1 MNTTALIALA
11 TGQQIDAQQQAPR
24 SPLNL
29 LILAWLKAKWTRT
42 KSEKTL
48 KAYGD
53 TLLDFRARLALAGL
67 QLDDQEDGALTQIA
81 LAAQG
86 FSMLSSRPGKQ
97 VAGSTVNQRLAI
109 LSSFYEFA
117 IKQGGAIKV
126 NPIKRAERAKVEQY
140 AGAHALPQEAVEQR
154 LAAIDKT
161 TRQGKRDY
169 AILALLLA
177 TGRRLNEVATLQLCN
192 LQDEGNGQIRVFFER
207 CKGNKKK
214 DDLLPLSASRAL
226 VTWLKEYYGESITL
240 GVAGDQ
246 RPAWLSL
253 SNRVHDR
260 PLDPQSI
267 ADVCQRVLG
276 TSKVHVT
283 RHTWTRA
290 MIKAGAPLPVV
301 QERLGHESL
310 ETTGRYARSVVEVE
324 NPYADKV
331 AANLG
336 IK

>member
-11 TGQQIDAQQQAPR
+11 TGQEVDAQQR
-24 SPLNL
+24 SPLDL
-29 LILAWLKAKWTRT
+29 LILAWLKAKWART

-53 TLLDFRARLALAGL
+53 TLLDFRTRLALAGL
-67 QLDDQEDGALTQIA
+67 DLDNQEDGALTQIA

-86 FSMLSSRPGKQ
+86 FSMLSVRPGKQ
-97 VAGSTVNQRLAI
+97 VAGSTQNQRLAI

-117 IKQGGAIKV
+117 IKQGGAIRV

-140 AGAHALPQEAVEQR
+140 AGAHALPQETVEQR
-154 LAAIDKT
+154 LDAIDKS

-169 AILALLLA
+169 AILAILLE
-177 TGRRLNEVATLQLCN
+177 TGRRLNEVARLQLCN
-192 LQDEGNGQIRVFFER
+192 LQDQGNGQVRVFFER
-207 CKGNKKK
+207 CKGAKKK
-214 DDLLPLSASRAL
+214 DDLLTLAASRAL
-226 VTWLKEYYGESITL
+226 LAWLRDYYGPD
-240 GVAGDQ
+240 VAIGTPGDQ

-253 SNRVHDR
+253 SNRVHDQA
-260 PLDPQSI
+260 LNPQSL
-267 ADVCQRVLG
+267 ADICQRVLG

-283 RHTWTRA
+283 RHTWTRT
-290 MIKAGAPLPVV
+290 MIKAGAPLPLI

-310 ETTGRYARSVVEVE
+310 DTTGRYARSVVEVE

-331 AANLG
+331 AAALG

>member
-1 MNTTALIALA
+1 MDTAALIALVQQHVGNQQTVA
-11 TGQQIDAQQQAPR
+11 T
-24 SPLNL
+24 PLDL
-29 LILAWLKAKWTRT
+29 LILAWLKAKWART
-42 KSEKTL
+42 KSTKTL
-48 KAYGD
+48 QAYGD
-53 TLLDFRARLALAGL
+53 TLLNFRAKLKLTGLDLDNQDDNALV
-67 QLDDQEDGALTQIA
+67 QIA

-86 FSMLSSRPGKQ
+86 FSLLSSRPGRQ
-97 VAGSTVNQRLAI
+97 VAGSTQNQRLAI

-117 IKQGGAIKV
+117 IKQGAIKI

-140 AGAHALPQEAVEQR
+140 AGARALPQEAVEQR
-154 LAAIDKT
+154 LSSIDKN

-169 AILALLLA
+169 AVLALLLA
-177 TGRRLNEVATLQLCN
+177 TGRRLSEVATLQLCN
-192 LQDEGNGQIRVFFER
+192 LRDEGDGQIRVFFER

-226 VTWLKEYYGESITL
+226 LAWLKDYYGGSINL
-240 GVAGDQ
+240 GEHNDQ
-246 RPAWLSL
+246 RPVWISL
-253 SNRVHDR
+253 SHHIHDK
-260 PLDPQSI
+260 PLHPQSI
-267 ADVCQRVLG
+267 ADICQRHLG

-310 ETTGRYARSVVEVE
+310 DTTGRYARSVIEIE

>member
-1 MNTTALIALA
+1 MDTTALISLITQEVTQHQAVA
-11 TGQQIDAQQQAPR
+11 T
-24 SPLNL
+24 PLDL
-29 LILAWLKAKWTRT
+29 LILAWLKAKWART

-48 KAYGD
+48 RAYSD
-53 TLLDFRARLALAGL
+53 TLFDFRSRLASAGL
-67 QLDDQEDGALTQIA
+67 ALDDQGDAALVQIA

-86 FSMLSSRPGKQ
+86 FSLLSSRPGKP
-97 VAGSTVNQRLAI
+97 VAGSTQNQRLAI

-117 IKQGGAIKV
+117 IKQGALSI
-126 NPIKRAERAKVEQY
+126 NPIKRTERAKIEQY
-140 AGAHALPQEAVEQR
+140 AGAHAMSQETVEQR
-154 LAAIDKT
+154 LDAINKS

-169 AILALLLA
+169 AIMVVLLA
-177 TGRRLNEVATLQLCN
+177 TGRRLIEVASLQLRN

-207 CKGNKKK
+207 CKGNKQK
-214 DDLLPLSASRAL
+214 DDLLPLTASRAL
-226 VTWLKEYYGESITL
+226 LDWLKAYYGQDITI
-240 GVAGDQ
+240 GIANDQ
-246 RPAWLSL
+246 RPVWLAM
-253 SNRVHDR
+253 SNRVHDK
-260 PLDPQSI
+260 PLNPQSI
-267 ADVCQRVLG
+267 ADVCKRVLG

-310 ETTGRYARSVVEVE
+310 DTTGRYARSVVEVE
-324 NPYADKV
+324 NPFADKV

>member
-11 TGQQIDAQQQAPR
+11 TGKEIDTQHAPR
-24 SPLNL
+24 SQLDL
-29 LILAWLKAKWTRT
+29 LILAWTRAKWART

-48 KAYGD
+48 KAYSD
-53 TLLDFRARLALAGL
+53 VLLDFRARLGQIGL
-67 QLDDQEDGALTQIA
+67 DLDDQLDTALTQIA
-81 LAAQG
+81 LASQG
-86 FSMLSSRPGKQ
+86 FSMRSTRPGKQ
-97 VAGSTVNQRLAI
+97 VAGSTQNQRLAI

-117 IKQGGAIKV
+117 IKQGGSIKV

-140 AGAHALPQEAVEQR
+140 AGAHAMPQEAVEQR
-154 LAAIDKT
+154 LDAIDKS

-169 AILALLLA
+169 AIMVVLLA
-177 TGRRLNEVATLQLCN
+177 TGRRLIEVASLQLCN
-192 LQDEGNGQIRVFFER
+192 LQDEGNEQIRVFFDR

-214 DDLLPLSASRAL
+214 DDLLPLTVSRAL
-226 VTWLKEYYGESITL
+226 RDWLKAYYGQDITI
-240 GVAGDQ
+240 GAANDQ
-246 RPAWLSL
+246 RPVWLSM
-253 SNRVHDR
+253 SNRVHDA
-260 PLDPQSI
+260 PLNPQSL
-267 ADVCQRVLG
+267 ADICQRVLK

-283 RHTWTRA
+283 RHTWTLA
-290 MIKAGAPLPVV
+290 MLEAGAPLPIV

-310 ETTGRYARSVVEVE
+310 DTTGRYAKSIVKAE